1 MSLCERLNKSQ
12 LFLVS
17 DKLTQIYNEIFFS
30 YDNIRN
36 NKINI
41 ENFKKAKI
49 KNLNIEGLNDNDLF
63 PIVLDDF
70 INNYIKNL
78 SEDLKINIVKL

>member
-12 LFLVS
+12 FFLVS

-49 KNLNIEGLNDNDLF
+49 KNLKIEGLNENDLF
-63 PIVLDDF
+63 PIVLNDF
-70 INNYIKNL
+70 IPNYIKIYL
-78 SEDLKINIVKL
+78 RI

>member
-49 KNLNIEGLNDNDLF
+49 KNLKIEGLNENDLF
-63 PIVLDDF
+63 PIVLNDF
-70 INNYIKNL
+70 IPNYIKIYL
-78 SEDLKINIVKL
+78 RI